1 MYAHSVTDGL
11 AAGSVAGPN
20 EDSLHEDSPPATLP
34 EVLLRRTGR
43 HPDAPF
49 ILTLPDDP
57 AASTVS
63 RTYAGVTTSS
73 IILAS
78 ALAEAGVAPGDT
90 IGCYFSN
97 SPGWVVAS
105 FAVWWHRC
113 VVAAVGT
120 LVPPE
125 EAARLFELAG
135 VRLVLTE
142 QEPGPGRQFE
152 EIRVD
157 SEGQLSGRDAKEFV
171 HESGIPNLQPPP
183 PQSAATIFFTSGT
196 TGRSKGITHTHAA
209 CLESGRIVAAAYA
222 RRTGYRPDAAPA
234 HLPPG
239 VVFSP
244 FGHAAGYGR
253 LAFRMWIGRPSLL
266 VPKFSVK
273 AVSSLLARFEID
285 SLHLSPAMVHMLATT
300 SEDLSLGDVSYVTS
314 GTAPLSVTT
323 RDRFES
329 RYGIPV
335 IQAYG
340 TTEAG
345 TIAQERLQDVLDGR
359 RGPGSVGRI
368 AAGVEVRIRP
378 LEENTA
384 DESRPRGEV
393 MVRNDRLP
401 STFVGG
407 QAAPVDED
415 GWFATGDVGYLD
427 ENGILCL
434 TGRLQERLIVG
445 GFNVY
450 PAEVE
455 DVLRKSDLVAD
466 AVVVGLEDERLG
478 ERPVAG
484 VVWSGRP
491 DRARLIAEVRKQ
503 LAHYKVPRYVF
514 TLQEIPLTA
523 RDKVDRRRATTI
535 AIERLGGTVPPSR

>member
-1 MYAHSVTDGL
+1 MASGL

-20 EDSLHEDSPPATLP
+20 EDSLSDDSPPATLP
-34 EVLLRRTGR
+34 EVLLRRFGR
-43 HPDAPF
+43 QPDAPF

-57 AASTVS
+57 AADIVS
-63 RTYAGVTTSS
+63 QTYAEVMTSS
-73 IILAS
+73 IALAS

-105 FAVWWHRC
+105 FATWWRRC

-125 EAARLFELAG
+125 ETAHLFEMAG
-135 VRLVLTE
+135 VHLIVTE
-142 QEPGPGRQFE
+142 QESGLGGRFE
-152 EIRVD
+152 VIRVD
-157 SEGQLSGRDAKEFV
+157 AEGRLSERDTKGV
-171 HESGIPNLQPPP
+171 VLESSVPNLQPPP

-196 TGRSKGITHTHAA
+196 TGRSKGIMHTHAA

-273 AVSSLLARFEID
+273 AVSSLIARFEID

-300 SEDLSLGDVSYVTS
+300 DEDLSLDDVSYVTS
-314 GTAPLSVTT
+314 GTAPLSVAT

-340 TTEAG
+340 MTEVG
-345 TIAQERLQDVLDGR
+345 TITQERLQDVLDGR

-378 LEENTA
+378 LAEKTS
-384 DESRPRGEV
+384 DESRRRGEV

-407 QAAPVDED
+407 QNAPIDEE

-427 ENGILCL
+427 ENGILYL

-491 DRARLIAEVRKQ
+491 DTARLIAEVRKQ
-503 LAHYKVPRYVF
+503 LAHYKVPRSVF

-523 RDKVDRRRATTI
+523 RDKVDRRCAAAI
-535 AIERLGGTVPPSR
+535 AIQQLGGTATSSR